1 MIPELGGAIARPRQ
15 WPPMFHTGRHASPR
29 EVRLALSG
37 TRLAV
42 LGLMDIAQLALV
54 VGPLLWAAA
63 GHLLG
68 GIMGVT
74 AGFVIPLRPLVVAWL
89 FRDR

>member
-1 MIPELGGAIARPRQ
+1 
-15 WPPMFHTGRHASPR
+15 
-29 EVRLALSG
+29 
-37 TRLAV
+37 
-42 LGLMDIAQLALV
+42 MDIAQLALV